1 MSSYLNIYLKV
12 KSKEMKESAFILLDS
27 YSRSSDIYQT
37 VNEQGNFY
45 SATGEKKELSEGIF
59 QRIIEDLT
67 EQIDNCTLH
76 INTAK
81 EVKSPDVQD
90 IVDRKIYREELLQ
103 TKRYINFLYDLLKD
117 KEYTDIEGIYCFI
130 D

>member
-1 MSSYLNIYLKV
+1 
-12 KSKEMKESAFILLDS
+12 MKESAFILLDS

-67 EQIDNCTLH
+67 KQIDNCTLH